1 MSSAPIEI
9 HVVSDSTGDT
19 AARVARAAQAQFVR
33 HPTRIVRHPR
43 LTTAQGLDAL
53 FGALEAGRAPGV
65 AVFSTLVDD
74 GLRDLVTDRCASSGI
89 PHTDLLGPALDV
101 LEAACGDRAERVAA
115 RPVGID
121 ADYFKRIAAMEFA
134 VKNDDGQFEEGL
146 AEADI
151 VLVGVSRSGKTPL
164 SMYLGYLGYKTA
176 NVPLVHAIAPPAGLF
191 KVDRWKI
198 VGLTIDPQRLAT
210 IRVRRVRTLGARAG
224 RDGYAELNRI
234 YDELE
239 EAAAVHR
246 RLGAPVIDT
255 SNLALEEAAGRI
267 IDLVETRRAAA
278 RRPAPVATQ
287 MPPPATA
294 CHPQREQ
301 HTVSD
306 RQEPR

>member
-9 HVVSDSTGDT
+9 HVLSDSTGDT

-33 HPTRIVRHPR
+33 HPTRIIRHPR
-43 LTTAQGLDAL
+43 LSTAEGLNAFFERL
-53 FGALEAGRAPGV
+53 GSGHGSGV

-74 GLRDLVTDRCASSGI
+74 GLRDLVTDRCQSSNI
-89 PHTDLLGPALDV
+89 PHTDLLGPALV
-101 LEAACGDRAERVAA
+101 ALEQACGDRAERVPA

-134 VKNDDGQFEEGL
+134 VKNDDGQYVEGL
-146 AEADI
+146 PEADI

-176 NVPLVHAIAPPAGLF
+176 NVPLVQGIAPPRGLF
-191 KVDRWKI
+191 AVDRWKI

-210 IRVRRVRTLGARAG
+210 IRVRRIRTLGARAG
-224 RDGYAELNRI
+224 TDGYAELSRI
-234 YDELE
+234 YDELDQ
-239 EAAAVHR
+239 AAAVHR

-267 IDLVETRRAAA
+267 IDLVDNRRAVAA
-278 RRPAPVATQ
+278 EHL
-287 MPPPATA
+287 ATA
-294 CHPQREQ
+294 PA
-301 HTVSD
+301 
-306 RQEPR
+306 